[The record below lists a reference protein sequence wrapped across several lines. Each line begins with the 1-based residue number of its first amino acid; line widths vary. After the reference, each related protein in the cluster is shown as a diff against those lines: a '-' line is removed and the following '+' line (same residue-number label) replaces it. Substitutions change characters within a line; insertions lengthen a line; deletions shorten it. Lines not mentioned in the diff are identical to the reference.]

1 MGKTRENE
9 PAERAKGQGG
19 GPKGTSMGPLMRF
32 LTNRIM
38 DLAIFRFSL
47 FFSLSS
53 PFSHSERDRSRRGIK
68 IEQYE
73 YCGMTFYHH
82 KRNYF
87 VTLLH

>member
-1 MGKTRENE
+1 MEKTRENE
-9 PAERAKGQGG
+9 PAERAKGLGG
-19 GPKGTSMGPLMRF
+19 TEGDVDGSANAISNEPDYGPR
-32 LTNRIM
+32 
-38 DLAIFRFSL
+38 DFSFFS

>member
-47 FFSLSS
+47 FFSSPPLSLIQNETDPAAALKS
-53 PFSHSERDRSRRGIK
+53 SNTSIAE
-68 IEQYE
+68 
-73 YCGMTFYHH
+73 
-82 KRNYF
+82 
-87 VTLLH
+87 